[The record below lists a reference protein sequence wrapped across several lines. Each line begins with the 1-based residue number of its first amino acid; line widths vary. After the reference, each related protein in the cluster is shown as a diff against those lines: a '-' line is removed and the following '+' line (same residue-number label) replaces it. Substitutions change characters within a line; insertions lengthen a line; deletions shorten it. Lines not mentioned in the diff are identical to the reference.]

1 MPAQKQGAGP
11 QARPGRAVKTLLFTD
26 IVGSTEHIARL
37 QDSGWRDLLD
47 RHDALV
53 FDLAS
58 AQGGE
63 LVSRAG
69 DGLFFTF
76 ASPGAGVRCAEQA
89 IASVRTLG
97 IELRAG
103 LHLGE
108 VEHSESTLTGM
119 AVHVAARI
127 SGLARAGEVLVSAP
141 VRDLLPAED
150 FELAEH
156 RTHTLKGVPG
166 RWALYSLRSERL
178 GRPVADAVPAPPSSS
193 DFVGREHEL
202 GELRHAVGR
211 AASGRGSLWI
221 LSGEP
226 GVGKTRLADAA
237 GELAEEAGLATYW
250 GRCWEGGGAPAYW
263 PWTQVVRA
271 MQRAE
276 PGAVEGLGPLDA
288 EPLGGEETEDARFA
302 LFDAFTGLI
311 EKRAAE
317 RPMLIVLDD
326 LHAADVPSLL
336 LLEFLARDLRRLPVV
351 VLVTMRPEE
360 LEPDTRDVVS
370 RIAREATPLW
380 VAGLDAPEVETLI
393 HRSTGAAQDPRITE
407 ALHEVTEGN
416 PFFLGEV
423 VRLLHAEGRLDHP
436 ESLREGVPLPA
447 GVRDAVRRRLE
458 PLSDESLSV
467 LATAA
472 VLGKE
477 FTLPALEGAK
487 GGEGIFELLQEAL
500 RRRVVASA
508 GVPGRMR
515 FVHALFR
522 EVLLEGLSARERAE
536 THRRCAEALE
546 RLYADDPEPRLAELA
561 HHWLEAVPAVPPER
575 GIDLAARAGDRSMSL
590 LAYEEAARLYRR
602 ALAALELRAA
612 GTEPARRRDLLLEL
626 GAALRKAGDPVAA
639 RAGFLEAAELSA
651 RLGQPE
657 RQAQAALGY
666 AGRYWTSGVVDEQ
679 VVAVLEDA
687 LAALGPEDTLLRA
700 AVLARLSTEL
710 YYAPSDERAD
720 ALSGE
725 AVDMAERIGDPG
737 ALASVLDAR
746 LAATWA
752 PDNLDERLAASRRAQ
767 ELAERAGDRE
777 TALRDGAFLVTCL
790 LECGEVAEADAHLES
805 LRSRARYLHQPRFLW
820 HVDTLRSLRALMAG
834 RLDEAGRLAEAALA
848 AGLQADER
856 NARHTHAI
864 QTSTQRYLE
873 GRLDEIEVPLR
884 AFVERYP
891 TLAGWRCTLA
901 LLLAEQGRAA
911 EARRELDVAAAA
923 GFAGQRRDSHWLLAA
938 SRAADC
944 AAKIGH
950 TEVAADL
957 RDQLLPYAERQVV
970 LGRVATISIGSASRY
985 LGLAEAAVGRA
996 DAAVERLEVAVADNS
1011 RWGARPWAAHAQVD
1025 LARVLLDR
1033 GGPGDRQRAAGVAE
1047 DALATASELGLGF
1060 VADRVEPLRERAR
1073 EGA

>member
-1 MPAQKQGAGP
+1 M
-11 QARPGRAVKTLLFTD
+11 
-26 IVGSTEHIARL
+26 
-37 QDSGWRDLLD
+37 
-47 RHDALV
+47 
-53 FDLAS
+53 
-58 AQGGE
+58 
-63 LVSRAG
+63 
-69 DGLFFTF
+69 
-76 ASPGAGVRCAEQA
+76 RCAEEA
-89 IASVRTLG
+89 IASVRALG

-103 LHLGE
+103 VHLGE

-119 AVHVAARI
+119 AVHVAARV
-127 SGLARAGEVLVSAP
+127 SGLAQPGEVLVSAP
-141 VRDLLPAED
+141 VRDLLAGED
-150 FELAEH
+150 FDLAE
-156 RTHTLKGVPG
+156 RGTHTLKGVPG
-166 RWALYSLRSERL
+166 RWPLYTLRSERL
-178 GRPVADAVPAPPSSS
+178 GHPVAAAVPVERSSS
-193 DFVGREHEL
+193 DLVGREHEL
-202 GELRHAVGR
+202 GELREAVSR
-211 AASGRGSLWI
+211 AGAGRGSLWM

-237 GELAEEAGLATYW
+237 EGLAGEAGLATYW

-263 PWTQVVRA
+263 AWTQVVRA
-271 MQRAE
+271 MQRTDSAD
-276 PGAVEGLGPLDA
+276 GLGPLGA
-288 EPLGGEETEDARFA
+288 EPRAGEETEDARFA
-302 LFDAFTGLI
+302 LFDAFTGFI
-311 EKRAAE
+311 EKRSAE
-317 RPMLIVLDD
+317 QPMLIVLDD

-336 LLEFLARDLRRLPVV
+336 LLEFLARDLRRLPLV
-351 VLVTMRPEE
+351 VLVTMRPDE
-360 LEPDTRDVVS
+360 LEPETRDVVA
-370 RIAREATPLW
+370 RVAREATPLW
-380 VAGLDAPEVETLI
+380 IAGLDPAEAEALI
-393 HRSTGAAQDPRITE
+393 HQRTGAAQDPRVTE

-423 VRLLHAEGRLDHP
+423 VRLLHAEGRLEHP
-436 ESLREGVPLPA
+436 ESLREGLPLPA

-458 PLSDESLSV
+458 PLSADALGV

-477 FTLPALEGAK
+477 FTLPALEGATDRDDV
-487 GGEGIFELLQEAL
+487 FELLQEAL
-500 RRRVVASA
+500 ERRVVVSG

-515 FVHALFR
+515 FAHALFR
-522 EVLLEGLSARERAE
+522 EVLVEGLGASDRAE
-536 THRRCAEALE
+536 AHRRCAEALE

-612 GTEPARRRDLLLEL
+612 GTDPARRRDLLLEL

-651 RLGQPE
+651 RLGQAE

-687 LAALGPEDTLLRA
+687 LAALTPEDTLLRA

-720 ALSGE
+720 AFSAE
-725 AVDMAERIGDPG
+725 AVAMAERIGDPG

-746 LAATWA
+746 LAATWG

-767 ELAERAGDRE
+767 DLAARAGDRE

-790 LECGEVAEADAHLES
+790 LEHGDMAEADAQLES

-820 HVDTLRSLRALMAG
+820 HVATLRSLRALMAG
-834 RLDEAGRLAEAALA
+834 RLDEAGRLAEDALA

-864 QTSTQRYLE
+864 QMSTQRYLE

-891 TLAGWRCTLA
+891 TLVGWRCALA
-901 LLLAEQGRAA
+901 LLLAELGRSSEAA
-911 EARRELDVAAAA
+911 RELDVAAAA

-938 SRAADC
+938 CRAADC

-950 TEVAADL
+950 TGVAEDL
-957 RDQLLPYAERQVV
+957 REQLLPYARRQVV
-970 LGRVATISIGSASRY
+970 LGRVATISIGSAARY
-985 LGLAEAAVGRA
+985 LGLAEAATGRA
-996 DAAVERLEVAVADNS
+996 DAARRAPGGRGGRQLALGLAS
-1011 RWGARPWAAHAQVD
+1011 LGRAR
-1025 LARVLLDR
+1025 R
-1033 GGPGDRQRAAGVAE
+1033 GGPRTRPAGPRRAG
-1047 DALATASELGLGF
+1047 
-1060 VADRVEPLRERAR
+1060 RPRAR
-1073 EGA
+1073 RRPGRRRAGHRRGAGPGLRRRAGGAPEHPGSRELVIYVPSIFGLNQLAGT